1 MADLLKNL
9 YSTSLI
15 DNLAKAVF
23 DADPSFKKDAFIK
36 AILDHDWVNKELK
49 ARTQHVSEQLCA
61 FLPYSYLQQLEILQ
75 KVAPKFTGFT
85 GTIFPTFV
93 ELFGQDDAENSLK
106 ALKFFTTYST
116 SEFAIRPFLKT
127 NPSTIHV
134 FYQWAD
140 HPNHHVRRLASEGCR
155 PLLPW
160 AMKLHQY
167 VNDPS
172 PIIPILEKLKNDPED
187 YVYRSVANNL
197 NDISKHHPKLVLDLC
212 EKWAH
217 ESKTTHWVAKHA
229 LRTLLKKGNQ
239 QAMAIF
245 GYGKTDNLKIHQ
257 VNLGAVKI
265 PFGGQSMLDIEVK
278 NQGEAAKFRLEYTI
292 GYYKKN
298 GSHNE
303 KVFQIK
309 ESELKKD
316 EAIQFEK
323 KLDFKDL
330 STRKHYRGP
339 HYILFKVNGN
349 SVKRIDFEL
358 E

>member
-9 YSTSLI
+9 YSPSLI
-15 DNLAKAVF
+15 KNLANAINEV
-23 DADPSFKKDAFIK
+23 DPSFKKEAYIK
-36 AILDHDWVNKELK
+36 AVLDHDWPNKELK
-49 ARTQHVSEQLCA
+49 ARTQHVSEQLHA

-106 ALKFFTTYST
+106 ALKFLTTYST

-127 NPSTIHV
+127 NPSTIQE
-134 FYQWAD
+134 FYKWAED
-140 HPNHHVRRLASEGCR
+140 PNHHVRRLASEGCR

-167 VNDPS
+167 VEDPS
-172 PIIPILEKLKNDPED
+172 PIIPILEKLRNDPED

-197 NDISKHHPKLVLDLC
+197 NDISKHHPDLVLDLC
-212 EKWAH
+212 EKWVN

-239 QAMAIF
+239 QAMSIF
-245 GYGKTDNLKIHQ
+245 GFGKIANLKIHQ
-257 VNLGAVKI
+257 VDIAATKI
-265 PFGGQSMLDIEVK
+265 PFGGQSKLAIHVK
-278 NQGEAAKFRLEYTI
+278 NQGESAKFRLEYAI

-303 KVFQIK
+303 KVFQLK

-323 KLDFKDL
+323 KLEFKDL

-349 SVKRIDFEL
+349 SVKKIDFEL